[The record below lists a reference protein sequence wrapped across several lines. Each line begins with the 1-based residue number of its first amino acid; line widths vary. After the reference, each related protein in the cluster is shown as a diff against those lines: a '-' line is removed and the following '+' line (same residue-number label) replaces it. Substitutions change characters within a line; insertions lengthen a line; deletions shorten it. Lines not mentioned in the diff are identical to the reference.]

1 MLPVISAQG
10 GRWTTIE
17 KDIKRS
23 TNTET
28 TLDKKKKK
36 KEKTESPPVSE
47 NIHPTRCR
55 MERRREKL
63 RRRRKS
69 INNETFIKA
78 SSGASSARQGQPAN
92 AGGFAVFGI
101 LRWHWQEVVSSYAS
115 GLTKTLKNNPFFSKF
130 WTILCACPLVSWRKA
145 HFYSLWLS
153 LCLLSNSFHSCSE
166 CFPCWSLLFINVLG
180 IACIFKLLHKI
191 NKRAGNGGGK
201 KNPDLFVM
209 LERPLRTLSIFP
221 SIVGV

>member
-36 KEKTESPPVSE
+36 KKKQKARRSLKTF
-47 NIHPTRCR
+47 TRLDVGWR
-55 MERRREKL
+55 GGERN

-115 GLTKTLKNNPFFSKF
+115 GLTKTLKNNPLFFLNFELYFVHVLWSPEGKHIF
-130 WTILCACPLVSWRKA
+130 TLCG
-145 HFYSLWLS
+145 FLS
-153 LCLLSNSFHSCSE
+153 VYYQI
-166 CFPCWSLLFINVLG
+166 LFIHALNV
-180 IACIFKLLHKI
+180 
-191 NKRAGNGGGK
+191 
-201 KNPDLFVM
+201 
-209 LERPLRTLSIFP
+209 FP
-221 SIVGV
+221 VGHCSL

>member
-1 MLPVISAQG
+1 MLPVILAQG

-17 KDIKRS
+17 KDIKRL

-28 TLDKKKKK
+28 TLDKKKEKK
-36 KEKTESPPVSE
+36 ESPPVSE

-115 GLTKTLKNNPFFSKF
+115 GLTKTLKNNPLFFFLNFALYFVHVLWSPEGKYIF
-130 WTILCACPLVSWRKA
+130 TLCG
-145 HFYSLWLS
+145 FLS
-153 LCLLSNSFHSCSE
+153 VYYQI
-166 CFPCWSLLFINVLG
+166 LFIHAPNV
-180 IACIFKLLHKI
+180 
-191 NKRAGNGGGK
+191 
-201 KNPDLFVM
+201 
-209 LERPLRTLSIFP
+209 FP
-221 SIVGV
+221 VGHCSL

>member
-28 TLDKKKKK
+28 TLDKKKRK

-101 LRWHWQEVVSSYAS
+101 LRWHWQEVASSYAS
-115 GLTKTLKNNPFFSKF
+115 GLTKTLKNNPLFFLHFELYFVHVLWSPEGKHIF
-130 WTILCACPLVSWRKA
+130 TLCG
-145 HFYSLWLS
+145 FLS
-153 LCLLSNSFHSCSE
+153 VYYQI
-166 CFPCWSLLFINVLG
+166 LFIHALNV
-180 IACIFKLLHKI
+180 
-191 NKRAGNGGGK
+191 
-201 KNPDLFVM
+201 
-209 LERPLRTLSIFP
+209 FP
-221 SIVGV
+221 VGHCSL